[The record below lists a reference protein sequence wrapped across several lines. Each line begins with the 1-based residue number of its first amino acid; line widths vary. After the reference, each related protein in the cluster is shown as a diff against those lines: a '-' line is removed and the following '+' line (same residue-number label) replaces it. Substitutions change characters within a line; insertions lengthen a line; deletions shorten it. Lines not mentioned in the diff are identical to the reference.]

1 MSTQTNQY
9 KQRNTSR
16 IDQTK
21 PYDNADGPKV
31 TKPAENVMTKETE
44 PSWAFGLSVGA
55 VFLAL
60 NFFVAAIY
68 FGIINP

>member
-1 MSTQTNQY
+1 MSTQS

-16 IDQTK
+16 IDKTK
-21 PYDNADGPKV
+21 PYDGADGSKV
-31 TKPAENVMTKETE
+31 TKPADNVMTKETE
-44 PSWAFGLSVGA
+44 PSWAFGLALGTI
-55 VFLAL
+55 FLAI

>member
-1 MSTQTNQY
+1 MSTQS

-16 IDQTK
+16 IDKTK
-21 PYDNADGPKV
+21 AYDGADGPKV

-44 PSWAFGLSVGA
+44 PSWAFGLALGT
-55 VFLAL
+55 VFLAI